1 LFDFLLEESLMA
13 DTADHVVHDAPPTI
27 FLKDYVPPT
36 YLVDTVDLHFDLN
49 EEATRVRSRLM
60 IRRNEAA
67 QAGQA
72 ALELDGSHQTLLGI
86 KLDGHPLSEEAYQ
99 LSDEQLIIHKVP
111 DQFHLEIETQINPR
125 ANTAL
130 EGLYLSSGL
139 LTTQCEAEGFRRITY
154 FPDRPD
160 VMARFTVT
168 LEADKE
174 KFPVLLANGN
184 LVDSGE
190 HTNGRHWARW
200 EDPSLKPSYLFAVVA
215 GPLVYQEDTYTT
227 MSGREVVLR
236 LYVEEE
242 NISKCDHA
250 MASLKQAMQWD
261 EQVYGRE
268 YDLDIYMI
276 VAVNDFNMGAMENK
290 GLNVFNASCVLAS
303 PETATDGDYY
313 NIQSII
319 GHEYFHNWSGNR
331 VTCRDWFQLS
341 LKEGFTVFR
350 DQEFSADL
358 NSRSVKRIDDVNV
371 LRLHQF
377 AQDASPMAHPV
388 RPDHYMEINN
398 FYTVTVYNKG
408 AEVVRMIRNLVGA
421 GGFRKGTD
429 LYFSRHDGQ
438 AVTTDDFVRA
448 MEDANG
454 IDLSQFKRWYD
465 QAGTPEITLLEKYD
479 ALQQTFQLTLQQ
491 HTSATPDQDEK
502 LPFHIPLAVGLL
514 DSKGNDI
521 PLKLSSEDTAS
532 AGTVTLSLSEAEQTF
547 MFHAVPEKP
556 LVSIGRGFSAPVKFK
571 RDLSDSE
578 LAFLLAHD
586 SDEFNRWDAGQQL
599 AINNLLKLIDAY
611 QHDRELH
618 LPEEVIEAYRKALTH
633 PRLDKALIAHIM
645 TLPSESYVADQM
657 DIVDVEAI
665 HATREFMRRTLAQS
679 FRTELLQTY
688 QINQSTD
695 AYRFNADDMAQ
706 RSLKNTALAYL
717 LALDDPELYQL
728 CAEQYQHGDNMTD
741 IMAAL
746 SLLADVAGSARE
758 DALADLYTRWQHDA
772 QVVEKWLAIQAGS
785 TLPDTLQR
793 VQALMQHPAFSMH
806 NPNKVRSLIGRF
818 CSANPLRFHVA
829 DGAGY
834 RFLGDRVLELDAQN
848 PSIAARLAQTLSR
861 WRRYDSGRQALM
873 REQLERIVG
882 RDGLSKDVYEIASRC
897 LEG

>member
-1 LFDFLLEESLMA
+1 MA
-13 DTADHVVHDAPPTI
+13 DTADLAVHDAPRTI
-27 FLKDYVPPT
+27 YLKDYVPPA
-36 YLVDTVDLHFDLN
+36 YLVDTVDLHFDLH
-49 EEATRVRSRLM
+49 EEATRARSRLVM
-60 IRRNEAA
+60 RRNEAA
-67 QAGQA
+67 QAGEA
-72 ALELDGSHQTLLGI
+72 PLELDGRNQTLLGI
-86 KLDGHPLSEEAYQ
+86 KLDGQALSTEEYR
-99 LSDEQLIIHKVP
+99 LSDEQLVIHKVP
-111 DQFHLEIETQINPR
+111 NQFTLEIETQINPR

-160 VMARFTVT
+160 VMAQFTVT

-184 LVDSGE
+184 LAASGE
-190 HTNGRHWARW
+190 HANGRHWARW
-200 EDPSLKPSYLFAVVA
+200 EDPSLKPCYLFAVVA
-215 GPLVYQEDTYTT
+215 GPLLYQEDTFTT
-227 MSGREVVLR
+227 MSGRQVVLR

-276 VAVNDFNMGAMENK
+276 VAVKDFNMGAMENK
-290 GLNVFNASCVLAS
+290 GLNIFNASCVLAS
-303 PETATDGDYY
+303 PATATDGDYY

-358 NSRSVKRIDDVNV
+358 NSRGVKRIDDVNV

-408 AEVVRMIRNLVGA
+408 AEVVRMLRNLVGTE
-421 GGFRKGTD
+421 GFRNGTD
-429 LYFSRHDGQ
+429 LYFARHDGQ

-454 IDLSQFKRWYD
+454 IDLGQFKRWYD
-465 QAGTPEITLLEKYD
+465 QAGTPEIKLLEKYD
-479 ALQQTFQLTLQQ
+479 ASQQIFYLTLQQ
-491 HTSATPDQDEK
+491 RTPATPGQAEK

-514 DSKGNDI
+514 DAKGNDM
-521 PLKLSSEDTAS
+521 PLKLSREDT
-532 AGTVTLSLSEAEQTF
+532 TNPQTLTLSLQQAEQTF
-547 MFHAVPEKP
+547 TFHHVPEKP
-556 LVSIGRGFSAPVKFK
+556 LVSIGRGFSAPVKFN
-571 RDLSDSE
+571 RNLSDSE

-586 SDEFNRWDAGQQL
+586 SDDFNRWDAGQQL

-611 QHDRELH
+611 QHERELH
-618 LPEEVIEAYRKALTH
+618 LPEEVIEAYRQALTH
-633 PRLDKALIAHIM
+633 PQLDKALIARIM
-645 TLPSESYVADQM
+645 TLPSESYIADQM
-657 DIVDVEAI
+657 SVVDVEAI
-665 HATREFMRRTLAQS
+665 HAVREFMRHTLAQS
-679 FRTELLQTY
+679 FRAELLHTY
-688 QINQSTD
+688 QANRSSGTYQ
-695 AYRFNADDMAQ
+695 FNTADMAQ

-717 LALDDPELYQL
+717 LTLDDPDLQTL
-728 CAEQYQHGDNMTD
+728 CVEQYQQGGNMTD
-741 IMAAL
+741 VMAAL
-746 SLLADVAGSARE
+746 SLLVEVAGEARE
-758 DALADLYTRWQHDA
+758 EALADFYNRWQHDA
-772 QVVEKWLAIQAGS
+772 QGVEKWLAIQAGS
-785 TLPDTLQR
+785 SLPDTLQH
-793 VQALMQHPAFSMH
+793 VEALMQHPAFSLH

-818 CSANPLRFHVA
+818 CSANPLRFHAA

-834 RFLGDRVLELDAQN
+834 RFLGDRVLELDTLN
-848 PSIAARLAQTLSR
+848 PSIAARLVQNLSR
-861 WRRYDSGRQALM
+861 WRRYDAGRQLLM
-873 REQLERIVG
+873 QKQLERIVSK
-882 RDGLSKDVYEIASRC
+882 DGLSKDVYEIASRS
-897 LEG
+897 LQG

>member
-1 LFDFLLEESLMA
+1 MA
-13 DTADHVVHDAPPTI
+13 DTADLAVHDAPRTI
-27 FLKDYVPPT
+27 YLKDYVPPA
-36 YLVDTVDLHFDLN
+36 YLVDTVDLHFDLH
-49 EEATRVRSRLM
+49 EEATRVRSRLVM
-60 IRRNEAA
+60 RRNEAA
-67 QAGQA
+67 QAGEA
-72 ALELDGSHQTLLGI
+72 PLELDGSHQTLLGI
-86 KLDGHPLSEEAYQ
+86 KLDGQALSTEEYR
-99 LSDEQLIIHKVP
+99 LSDEQLVIHKVP
-111 DQFHLEIETQINPR
+111 NQFTLEIETQINPR

-160 VMARFTVT
+160 VMAQFTVT

-184 LVDSGE
+184 LAASGE
-190 HTNGRHWARW
+190 HANGRHWARW
-200 EDPSLKPSYLFAVVA
+200 EDPSLKPCYLFAVVA
-215 GPLVYQEDTYTT
+215 GPLLYQEDTFTT
-227 MSGREVVLR
+227 MSGRQVVLR

-276 VAVNDFNMGAMENK
+276 VAVKDFNMGAMENK
-290 GLNVFNASCVLAS
+290 GLNIFNASCVLAS
-303 PETATDGDYY
+303 PATATDGDYY

-358 NSRSVKRIDDVNV
+358 NSRGVKRIDDVNV

-408 AEVVRMIRNLVGA
+408 AEVVRMLCNLVGTE
-421 GGFRKGTD
+421 GFRNGTD
-429 LYFSRHDGQ
+429 LYFARHDGQ

-454 IDLSQFKRWYD
+454 IDLGQFKRWYD
-465 QAGTPEITLLEKYD
+465 QAGTPEIKLLEKYD
-479 ALQQTFQLTLQQ
+479 ASQQIFYLTLQQ
-491 HTSATPDQDEK
+491 RTPATPGQAEK

-514 DSKGNDI
+514 DAKGNDM
-521 PLKLSSEDTAS
+521 PLKLSREDT
-532 AGTVTLSLSEAEQTF
+532 TNPQTLTLSLQQAEQTF
-547 MFHAVPEKP
+547 TFHHVPEKP
-556 LVSIGRGFSAPVKFK
+556 LVSIGRGFSAPVKFN
-571 RDLSDSE
+571 RNLSDSE

-586 SDEFNRWDAGQQL
+586 SDDFNRWDAGQQL

-611 QHDRELH
+611 QHERELH
-618 LPEEVIEAYRKALTH
+618 LPEEVIEAYRQALTH
-633 PRLDKALIAHIM
+633 PQLDKALIARIM
-645 TLPSESYVADQM
+645 TLPSESYIADQM
-657 DIVDVEAI
+657 SVVDVEAI
-665 HATREFMRRTLAQS
+665 HAVREFMRHTLAQS
-679 FRTELLQTY
+679 FRAELLHTY
-688 QINQSTD
+688 QANRSSGTYQ
-695 AYRFNADDMAQ
+695 FNTADMAQ

-717 LALDDPELYQL
+717 LTLDDPDLQTL
-728 CAEQYQHGDNMTD
+728 CVEQYQQGGNMTD
-741 IMAAL
+741 VMAAL
-746 SLLADVAGSARE
+746 SLLVEVAGEARE
-758 DALADLYTRWQHDA
+758 EALADFYNRWQHDA
-772 QVVEKWLAIQAGS
+772 QGVEKWLAIQAGS
-785 TLPDTLQR
+785 SLPDTLQH
-793 VQALMQHPAFSMH
+793 VEALMQHPAFSLH

-818 CSANPLRFHVA
+818 CSANPLRFHAA

-834 RFLGDRVLELDAQN
+834 RFLGDRVLELDTLN
-848 PSIAARLAQTLSR
+848 PSIAARLVQNLSR
-861 WRRYDSGRQALM
+861 WRRYDAGRQLLM
-873 REQLERIVG
+873 QKQLERIVSK
-882 RDGLSKDVYEIASRC
+882 DGLSKDVYEIASRS
-897 LEG
+897 LQG

>member
-1 LFDFLLEESLMA
+1 MA
-13 DTADHVVHDAPPTI
+13 DTADLAVHDAPRTI
-27 FLKDYVPPT
+27 YLKDYVPPT
-36 YLVDTVDLHFDLN
+36 YLVDTVDLHFDLD
-49 EEATRVRSRLM
+49 EEATRVRSRLV

-67 QAGQA
+67 QSGEAP
-72 ALELDGSHQTLLGI
+72 LELDGSHQTLFGI
-86 KLDGHPLSEEAYQ
+86 KLDGKNLPAERYQ

-111 DQFHLEIETQINPR
+111 NQFTLEIETQINPR
-125 ANTAL
+125 VNTAL
-130 EGLYLSSGL
+130 EGLYLSSDL

-168 LEADKE
+168 LEADKK

-190 HTNGRHWARW
+190 HANGRHWARW

-215 GPLVYQEDTYTT
+215 GPLVYQEDTFTT
-227 MSGREVVLR
+227 MSGRQVVLR

-242 NISKCDHA
+242 NINKCDHA
-250 MASLKQAMQWD
+250 MASLKQAMRWD

-303 PETATDGDYY
+303 PATATDGDYY

-358 NSRSVKRIDDVNV
+358 NSRGVKRIDDVNV

-408 AEVVRMIRNLVGA
+408 AEVVRMIRNLVGTD
-421 GGFRKGTD
+421 GFRKGTD
-429 LYFSRHDGQ
+429 LYFARHDGQ

-454 IDLSQFKRWYD
+454 IDLVQFKRWYD
-465 QAGTPEITLLEKYD
+465 QAGTPEITLAENYD
-479 ALQQTFQLTLQQ
+479 PAQQIFQLTLRQ
-491 HTSATPDQDEK
+491 HTPATPEQKEK

-514 DSKGNDI
+514 GAKGNDL
-521 PLKLSSEDTAS
+521 PLKLFPQES
-532 AGTVTLSLSEAEQTF
+532 ATQPTVTLSLQQTEQTF
-547 MFHAVPEKP
+547 TFHEVAEKP

-571 RDLSDSE
+571 RDMTDRE

-586 SDEFNRWDAGQQL
+586 SDDFNRWDAGQQL

-611 QHDRELH
+611 QHNRELQ
-618 LPEEVIEAYRKALTH
+618 LSNDVMDAYRNALTQ
-633 PRLDKALIAHIM
+633 PDLDKALIARLM
-645 TLPSESYVADQM
+645 TLPGESYVADQM
-657 DIVDVEAI
+657 DVVDVEAI
-665 HATREFMRRTLAQS
+665 HAAREFMRHTLAES
-679 FRTELLQTY
+679 LRPELLQTY
-688 QINQSTD
+688 QANQSSQ
-695 AYRFNADDMAQ
+695 AYRFNAEEMAR
-706 RSLKNTALAYL
+706 RSLKNVALAYL
-717 LALDDPELYQL
+717 MTLDDPDLQQL
-728 CAEQYQHGDNMTD
+728 CIEQYQQSNNMTD
-741 IMAAL
+741 VMAAL
-746 SLLADVAGSARE
+746 SLLADVVGAARE
-758 DALADLYTRWQHDA
+758 EALADCYTRWQHDP

-785 TLPDTLQR
+785 SLPDTLPR
-793 VQALMQHPAFSMH
+793 VQGLMQHAAFSLH

-818 CSANPLRFHVA
+818 CSGNPLRFHAA
-829 DGAGY
+829 DGSGY
-834 RFLGDRVLELDAQN
+834 RFLGDRVLELDVLN

-861 WRRYDSGRQALM
+861 WRRYDAERQVLM
-873 REQLERIVG
+873 REQLERIVSK
-882 RDGLSKDVYEIASRC
+882 DGLSKDVYEIASRS
-897 LEG
+897 LAG

>member
-1 LFDFLLEESLMA
+1 MA
-13 DTADHVVHDAPPTI
+13 DTADLAMHDAPRTI
-27 FLKDYVPPT
+27 YLKDYTPPA
-36 YLVDTVDLHFDLN
+36 YLVDIVDLHFELD
-49 EEATRVRSRLM
+49 EEVTRVRSRMYL
-60 IRRNEAA
+60 RRNEAA
-67 QAGQA
+67 QSGEAPLQ
-72 ALELDGSHQTLLGI
+72 LDGSHQTLLGV
-86 KLDGHPLSEEAYQ
+86 KLDGDSLSADAYQ
-99 LSDEQLIIHKVP
+99 LNDEQLLIPEVP
-111 DQFHLEIETQINPR
+111 DQFTLEIETQLNPR

-168 LEADKE
+168 LEADKQ

-184 LVDSGE
+184 LADSGDDA
-190 HTNGRHWARW
+190 NGRHWARW

-215 GPLVYQEDTYTT
+215 GPLVYQEDTFIT
-227 MSGREVVLR
+227 MSGRKVLLR

-242 NISKCDHA
+242 NINKCDHA
-250 MASLKQAMQWD
+250 MASLKQAMLWD

-303 PETATDGDYY
+303 PATATDGDYY

-341 LKEGFTVFR
+341 LKEGFTVYR

-358 NSRSVKRIDDVNV
+358 NSRGVKRIDDVNV

-421 GGFRKGTD
+421 DGFRKGTD
-429 LYFSRHDGQ
+429 LYFARHDGQ

-448 MEDANG
+448 MEDAND
-454 IDLSQFKRWYD
+454 IDLGQFKRWYD

-479 ALQQTFQLTLQQ
+479 ASQQTFSLTLQQ
-491 HTSATPDQDEK
+491 FTPATPGQTEK
-502 LPFHIPLAVGLL
+502 LPFHIPLAIGLL
-514 DSKGNDI
+514 DAKGNDI
-521 PLKLSSEDTAS
+521 PLKLPREDTTS
-532 AGTVTLSLSEAEQTF
+532 PQTLTLSLQQAEQTF
-547 MFHAVPEKP
+547 TFHHVPEKP

-571 RDLSDSE
+571 RKLSDSE

-586 SDEFNRWDAGQQL
+586 SDDFNRWDAGQQL

-611 QHDRELH
+611 HHNRELQ
-618 LPEEVIEAYRKALTH
+618 LSYEFIEAYRKALIQ
-633 PRLDKALIAHIM
+633 PELDKALIARLM
-645 TLPSESYVADQM
+645 TLPSESYIADQM

-665 HATREFMRRTLAQS
+665 HAAREFMRRTLAQS
-679 FRTELLQTY
+679 LRTELLQTY
-688 QINQSTD
+688 QANQSSQT
-695 AYRFNADDMAQ
+695 YQFSADEMAQ
-706 RSLKNTALAYL
+706 RSLKNMALAYL
-717 LALDDPELYQL
+717 MTLDDPELQQL
-728 CAEQYQHGDNMTD
+728 CVAQYKQSNNMTD
-741 IMAAL
+741 VMGAL
-746 SLLADVAGSARE
+746 SLLAEVAGAARE
-758 DALADLYTRWQHDA
+758 EALEDFYNRWQHDP

-785 TLPDTLQR
+785 SLPDTLQR
-793 VQALMQHPAFSMH
+793 VQALMQHAAFSLH
-806 NPNKVRSLIGRF
+806 NPNKVRSLVGRF
-818 CSANPLRFHVA
+818 CGGNPLRFHAA
-829 DGAGY
+829 DGSGY
-834 RFLGDRVLELDAQN
+834 RFLGDRVLELDTLN
-848 PSIAARLAQTLSR
+848 PSIAARLVQTLSR
-861 WRRYDSGRQALM
+861 WRRYDADRQALM
-873 REQLERIVG
+873 REQLERIVNK
-882 RDGLSKDVYEIASRC
+882 DGLSKDVYEIASRS
-897 LEG
+897 LAG